1 VKRNENLRVIIC
13 AGGSGG
19 HIFPACALF
28 KAMQKK
34 GHDVTIITDARGNV
48 FSGDIPKKIVLD
60 TIKFSCKNFLGIVY
74 YFIVTFF
81 RFCKIWFARH
91 QDIVIGFG
99 GAFTVIPL
107 IVSKVFGSKIVIY
120 EQNSI
125 VGKANKFLEKFANLK
140 LASFKLDE
148 SWKEVLAPVRD
159 DFLKNIPYECDEIIK
174 ILVIGGSQGA
184 ASFSNI
190 VPKALAKLSRQ
201 EIKNIEITQQVAH
214 GNIDELKQVYENLG
228 VKSTLK
234 RFVHGVADAMF
245 ESQLVICR
253 SGASTLSELSATGRP
268 AILIPYPEA
277 TDNHQFHNAMYYRDK
292 KAAWVIEESDEVVE
306 ELGKILRQ
314 ILQKRELL
322 KTASFHMINS
332 SVGRATDSFME
343 LIESI

>member
-1 VKRNENLRVIIC
+1 VKKKENLGVIIC

-19 HIFPACALF
+19 HMFPASALF

-34 GHDVTIITDARGNV
+34 EYDVTIVTDARGNV
-48 FSGDIPKKIVLD
+48 FSDDIPEKIVFG
-60 TIKFSCKNFLGIVY
+60 TIFSRRNFLRIIY
-74 YFIVTFF
+74 YFLVTFF
-81 RFCKIWFARH
+81 KFCKIWFAKRPS
-91 QDIVIGFG
+91 IVIGFG
-99 GAFTVIPL
+99 GVFTIIPL
-107 IVSKVFGSKIVIY
+107 VTSKMFGSKVVIY
-120 EQNSI
+120 EQNSV
-125 VGKANKFLEKFANLK
+125 VGKANKFLEKFADLK
-140 LASFKLDE
+140 LASFKLDK
-148 SWKEVLAPVRD
+148 SWREVPAPVRN
-159 DFLKNIPYECDEIIK
+159 DFLKNIPYQCAGIIK

-190 VPKALAKLSRQ
+190 LPKALAKLSRS

-214 GNIDELKQVYENLG
+214 GNINELKQIYENLG

-268 AILIPYPEA
+268 AILIPYPKA
-277 TDNHQFHNAMYYRDK
+277 ADNHQFYNAMYYKDK
-292 KAAWVIEESDEVVE
+292 KAAWIIEESDEIAE
-306 ELGKILRQ
+306 KLAKTLRQ

-332 SVGRATDSFME
+332 SVDNATDNFIE